1 MSSLAVN
8 PTTVFHEGSDFS
20 AIVGP
25 MQESLALAR
34 TAEKVTWLAVP
45 LDLPH
50 VPPHR
55 FPSLDLPSVF
65 IGHPTADVV
74 TAIPLEPTARVV
86 RMKTSFVAPDR

>member
-1 MSSLAVN
+1 
-8 PTTVFHEGSDFS
+8 
-20 AIVGP
+20 
-25 MQESLALAR
+25 MQESLALAG

-65 IGHPTADVV
+65 IGHPTAHVV

-86 RMKTSFVAPDR
+86 RMKPSLMAPDR